1 MQKLVHKCND
11 AGKEI
16 VIYFK
21 DGKIDEI
28 HVGVNGLSGWHVIPY
43 NDLKDALD
51 VAEMCLKNCEDV
63 KKN

>member
-11 AGKEI
+11 VGKEI
-16 VIYFK
+16 VIHFK

-43 NDLKDALD
+43 DDLKEALD